1 MEAMIRH
8 IIMWQLHDSAQGCS
22 REENIRRIEAALQ
35 TMQRDIPQMLNMQ
48 VGRNITTAAHAC
60 DVVLVADFQDDA
72 ALHSYQSHPAHQ
84 AFIRFIA
91 PLRAA
96 KHMVDFRL

>member
-1 MEAMIRH
+1 
-8 IIMWQLHDSAQGCS
+8 
-22 REENIRRIEAALQ
+22 
-35 TMQRDIPQMLNMQ
+35 